1 MKKAGNINH
10 AVYGNFNQHLSRL
23 SPDEVGKLYDN
34 FVPASVDVLPIKSG
48 AAERSILLGLR
59 RDEPRAWWTIGGRM
73 APGES
78 PYETASRVLRK
89 EFGFDLGLELDR
101 LKFLCVNSSV
111 FALREQ
117 PPKENGRHCLV
128 IVFSL
133 EIKSNEFLL
142 SQTGKYRE
150 FGWFPRSEIISG
162 DFYPSIKAA
171 VSCL

>member
-1 MKKAGNINH
+1 MKNAGNINH
-10 AVYGNFNQHLSRL
+10 IVYGNFNQHLSRL
-23 SPDEVGKLYDN
+23 SPEEVGKFYDN
-34 FVPASVDVLPIKSG
+34 FVPASVDVLPIKNG

-73 APGES
+73 VPGES

-89 EFGFDLGLELDR
+89 EFGFDLGLELNR

-128 IVFSL
+128 IVFL
-133 EIKSNEFLL
+133 WK
-142 SQTGKYRE
+142 
-150 FGWFPRSEIISG
+150 
-162 DFYPSIKAA
+162 
-171 VSCL
+171 